1 MPELMLQYRAASL
14 LIRTHAPEIS
24 MGLSTEEEI
33 FDMQQDERGSYI
45 VTDIENAYIPPAKPV
60 ETAPDKK
67 ELPAEAETVSEKP
80 KKERSKKETPAE
92 TPAEEKS
99 PFRQYMDSMSTK
111 ERLAE
116 EQKIKT
122 EKEHRREEKIIQS
135 NFVDDDSFYTNGK

>member
-1 MPELMLQYRAASL
+1 
-14 LIRTHAPEIS
+14 

-45 VTDIENAYIPPAKPV
+45 VTD
-60 ETAPDKK
+60 
-67 ELPAEAETVSEKP
+67 
-80 KKERSKKETPAE
+80 
-92 TPAEEKS
+92 KS